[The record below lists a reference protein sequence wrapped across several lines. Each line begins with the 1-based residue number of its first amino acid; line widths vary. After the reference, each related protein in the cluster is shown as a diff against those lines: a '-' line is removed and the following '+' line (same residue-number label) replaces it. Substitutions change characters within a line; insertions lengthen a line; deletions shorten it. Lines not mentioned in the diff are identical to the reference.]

1 MEKQEITFHIVEDNE
16 DELIDEFN
24 NNLVLNEKDKREEM
38 IETVRK
44 INEKFL
50 KMPYYKNYAAAS
62 GLVHNVANHEDA
74 VRDILISEN
83 LSKVVLKTGKS
94 MILSWIEHPEQST
107 TMPINSFIEQPSGP
121 NGNPDFIIK
130 FCDGTILALE
140 CKTTKPKNAP
150 PVYNSGGVSSN
161 YYYVFSNEERNE
173 TVTYMGYCIRT
184 EEQQTAID
192 NYIVEAR
199 LRDEIFNEKLK
210 SLDING
216 RGISWYTR
224 PMIHQQGG
232 EKYSNYFTHENK
244 DRDTQSVIEY
254 VTKLSLKSK

>member
-1 MEKQEITFHIVEDNE
+1 MSKKVETVFLIVED
-16 DELIDEFN
+16 DEEEEETNKN
-24 NNLVLNEKDKREEM
+24 NKREEEM

-44 INEKFL
+44 INDKFL
-50 KMPYYKNYAAAS
+50 NMPYYKNYAAAS
-62 GLVHNVANHEDA
+62 GLVHNIANHEDA
-74 VRDILISEN
+74 VRDILISAN
-83 LSKVVLKTGKS
+83 LVKVALKTNKNS
-94 MILSWIEHPEQST
+94 ILNWIEHPEEST
-107 TMPINSFIEQPSGP
+107 IMPNNSFIEQPCGP

-140 CKTTKPKNAP
+140 CKTTKPKHAP

-184 EEQQTAID
+184 EEQQLEID
-192 NYIVEAR
+192 KYIVEAR
-199 LRDEIFNEKLK
+199 IRDELFNEKLK
-210 SLDING
+210 QLDIHK

-232 EKYSNYFTHENK
+232 DKYSNYFNHENRDK
-244 DRDTQSVIEY
+244 DKQSVIDY
-254 VTKLSLKSK
+254 VTKISQKK

>member
-1 MEKQEITFHIVEDNE
+1 MSRVKEDIVFEIIE
-16 DELIDEFN
+16 DEEMTISFGKLS
-24 NNLVLNEKDKREEM
+24 LNEREEM
-38 IETVRK
+38 IETVRR

-50 KMPYYKNYAAAS
+50 AMPYYKNYAAAS
-62 GLVHNVANHEDA
+62 GLVHNIANHEDA

-83 LSKVVLKTGKS
+83 LKKVVLKAGKS
-94 MILSWIEHPEQST
+94 AILSWIEHPEQST
-107 TMPINSFIEQPSGP
+107 IMPTNSFIEQPSGP

-140 CKTTKPKNAP
+140 CKTTKTRNSP
-150 PVYNSGGVSSN
+150 PVYNSGGVSAN

-173 TVTYMGYCIRT
+173 TITYMGYCIRT
-184 EEQQTAID
+184 DEQQLEID
-192 NYIVEAR
+192 QYIAEAR
-199 LRDEIFNEKLK
+199 VRDELFNERLRA
-210 SLDING
+210 LDVNK

-244 DRDTQSVIEY
+244 DRDAHSVIDY
-254 VTKLSLKSK
+254 VVRISQKSISN